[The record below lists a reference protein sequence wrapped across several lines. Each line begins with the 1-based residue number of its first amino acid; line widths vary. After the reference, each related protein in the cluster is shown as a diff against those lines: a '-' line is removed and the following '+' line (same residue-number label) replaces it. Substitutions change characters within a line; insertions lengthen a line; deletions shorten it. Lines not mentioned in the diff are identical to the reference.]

1 MMHTLW
7 KYSYYGYL
15 VIVAILILE
24 GISRLSSNT
33 KWAVILFAMA
43 GLVLVKFFITRR
55 FRKKLEERH
64 QQR

>member
-15 VIVAILILE
+15 AIVAILIFE

-33 KWAVILFAMA
+33 KWAVILLAMA
-43 GLVLVKFFITRR
+43 GLVLVKFLSPEDFVRN
-55 FRKKLEERH
+55 
-64 QQR
+64 